1 MRPRELVEAT
11 GGRFS
16 VELGIDLSSLQPNEL
31 FKWLLASLLF
41 GARISRKI
49 AGRTYRSFEKHDALS
64 IESILAKGWQDL
76 VEILD
81 KGGYA
86 RYDFK
91 TAAKLLEVAENL
103 KSRYG
108 GDLNRLHSESSGPAD
123 LENRL
128 MALGKGIGPVTTNIF
143 LREMRGLWE
152 KAQPALS
159 RPAIIAARE
168 LGYLPEHPGN
178 EGRTLLILTRIWA
191 DSGTFPDF
199 EAALLKWWMLKKG
212 RPGKN
217 WRRHACK
224 IAENRSDE
232 QGVRQETGTRMI
244 PGNPS
249 PLCICACP
257 RTLYPR
263 KT

>member
-1 MRPRELVEAT
+1 MTPCELVEAT

-16 VELGIDLSSLQPNEL
+16 IELGIDLSSLHPNEL

-49 AGRTYRSFEKHDALS
+49 AERTYRSFEKHDALS
-64 IESILAKGWQDL
+64 IETILAKGWQGL

-108 GDLNRLHSESSGPAD
+108 GDLNLLHGESSGPAD

-159 RPAIIAARE
+159 KPAIIAARE
-168 LGYLPEHPGN
+168 LGYLPEYPGN
-178 EGRTLLILTRIWA
+178 AGKALRILTGIWVGP
-191 DSGTFPDF
+191 GTFSDF
-199 EAALLKWWMLKKG
+199 EAALLRWQQLQKG
-212 RPGKN
+212 IPGK
-217 WRRHACK
+217 
-224 IAENRSDE
+224 
-232 QGVRQETGTRMI
+232 
-244 PGNPS
+244 
-249 PLCICACP
+249 
-257 RTLYPR
+257 
-263 KT
+263 